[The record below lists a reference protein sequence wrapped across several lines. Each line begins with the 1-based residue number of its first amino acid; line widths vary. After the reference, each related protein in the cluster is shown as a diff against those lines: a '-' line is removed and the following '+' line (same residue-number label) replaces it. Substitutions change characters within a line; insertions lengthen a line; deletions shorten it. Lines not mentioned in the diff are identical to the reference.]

1 VTATDGFVLRHGK
14 RIAVQTVAPTP
25 RKQRKP
31 FEVQWV
37 KLPRHWI
44 EALQGVDRA
53 STYRLA
59 HLILLEAFK
68 REHVGGEIILSAA
81 VTRGMPRNSK
91 IRAAEELVALGLI
104 KIERDGRKALR
115 VTDISTNKNK

>member
-1 VTATDGFVLRHGK
+1 M
-14 RIAVQTVAPTP
+14 
-25 RKQRKP
+25 KQRKP
-31 FEVQWV
+31 FEAQWV

-44 EALQGVDRA
+44 ETLLGVERV

-68 REHVGGEIILSAA
+68 REHVGGEVVLSTSVAK
-81 VTRGMPRNSK
+81 GMPRSSK

-104 KIERDGRKALR
+104 EIERDGRKALR
-115 VTDISTNKNK
+115 VTKISNNNIIKNK